1 MLENI
6 FFNLKIILFAMLFF
20 GAILLFLDWSCAPTT
35 TENNNKKSIDFNKI
49 IDIFI
54 KIFLFSFLVIFTLIL
69 DFLSLGLRK
78 GNNKSN
84 TEKLFN
90 DIFK

>member
-35 TENNNKKSIDFNKI
+35 QNNKKSIDFNRI
-49 IDIFI
+49 IDVFI

>member
-1 MLENI
+1 MIENI
-6 FFNLKIILFAMLFF
+6 FTNLKIIFFFMLVLGGVF
-20 GAILLFLDWSCAPTT
+20 LFLDWSYAPAPPINKPK
-35 TENNNKKSIDFNKI
+35 NNINFNKI

-78 GNNKSN
+78 GNKSSN
-84 TEKLFN
+84 TAKLFN

>member
-20 GAILLFLDWSCAPTT
+20 GAILLFLDWSFSPTT
-35 TENNNKKSIDFNKI
+35 ENNKKSIDFNKI